1 MLPTMHLLREL
12 FFIISSPLSLICSIL
27 GIAFILRQFEFKRL
41 YKACLYSVISLALLT
56 TQPYFADLLLYPLEH
71 EIAYSES
78 LADFEEADFIVS
90 PACYYSTVGK
100 VSEISRWSHCSLQRL
115 VQASKL
121 SKELDK
127 PILVT
132 GGNFLHDP
140 DINYSQKAYD
150 VLLDLGV
157 SRKNLILV
165 AKGTD
170 TASEVESI
178 KGYITRKN
186 VILITSAT
194 HVKRASLLLSE
205 YCNEVS
211 ISPVDFHSSG
221 SLTPYVKM
229 PSANALR
236 RVEMAMYEYGAR
248 VKYFLLN

>member
-1 MLPTMHLLREL
+1 M
-12 FFIISSPLSLICSIL
+12 IL
-27 GIAFILRQFEFKRL
+27 GISLILRQCKFKRL

-78 LADFEEADFIVS
+78 LVELEDTDFIVS

-100 VSEISRWSHCSLQRL
+100 VSEISRWSNCSLQRL

-140 DINYSQKAYD
+140 DTNYSQKAYNL
-150 VLLDLGV
+150 LLDLGV

-178 KGYITRKN
+178 KSYINKKN
-186 VILITSAT
+186 VILVTSAT

-205 YCNEVS
+205 HCNE
-211 ISPVDFHSSG
+211 INIFPVDFHSSG
-221 SLTPYVKM
+221 SLAPFLKI
-229 PSANALR
+229 PSANAIR
-236 RVEMAMYEYGAR
+236 RVEIALYEYGAR
-248 VKYFLLN
+248 VKYFLLR

>member
-1 MLPTMHLLREL
+1 M
-12 FFIISSPLSLICSIL
+12 IL
-27 GIAFILRQFEFKRL
+27 GIALILRQFKFKRL

-71 EIAYSES
+71 EIAYSETAEG
-78 LADFEEADFIVS
+78 LEGTDFIVS
-90 PACYYSTVGK
+90 PACYYSTVGN

-121 SKELDK
+121 SKQLDK

-140 DINYSQKAYD
+140 DINYSHKAYD
-150 VLLDLGV
+150 LLLDLGV
-157 SRKNLILV
+157 SRKNLISV

-178 KGYITRKN
+178 KNYIIRKN
-186 VILITSAT
+186 ITLVTSAT

-205 YCNEVS
+205 YCNE
-211 ISPVDFHSSG
+211 IHIFPVDFHSSG
-221 SLTPYVKM
+221 SLSPYIKK
-229 PSANALR
+229 PSVSAMR
-236 RVEMAMYEYGAR
+236 RVEIAMYEYGAR
-248 VKYFLLN
+248 IKQFLLT

>member
-1 MLPTMHLLREL
+1 VHLLREL
-12 FFIISSPLSLICSIL
+12 FFIISSPLSLICLIL
-27 GIAFILRQFEFKRL
+27 GIALILRQFKFKRL

-71 EIAYSES
+71 EIAYSETVEG
-78 LADFEEADFIVS
+78 LEGTDFIVS
-90 PACYYSTVGK
+90 PACYYSTVGN

-150 VLLDLGV
+150 LLLELGV

-178 KGYITRKN
+178 KSYIIKKN
-186 VILITSAT
+186 VILVTSAT
-194 HVKRASLLLSE
+194 HMKRASLLLSE
-205 YCNEVS
+205 HCNE
-211 ISPVDFHSSG
+211 INIFPVDFHSSG
-221 SLTPYVKM
+221 SLAPYLKI
-229 PSANALR
+229 PSVSAIR
-236 RVEMAMYEYGAR
+236 RVEIAIYEYGAR
-248 VKYFLLN
+248 VKYFLLS

>member
-1 MLPTMHLLREL
+1 
-12 FFIISSPLSLICSIL
+12 
-27 GIAFILRQFEFKRL
+27 
-41 YKACLYSVISLALLT
+41 LLT
-56 TQPYFADLLLYPLEH
+56 TQPYFADLILYPLEY
-71 EIAYSES
+71 EIAYSETA
-78 LADFEEADFIVS
+78 LAFEEADVIVT

-115 VQASKL
+115 VQASNL

-150 VLLDLGV
+150 LLLDLGV

-178 KGYITRKN
+178 KSYITKKN
-186 VILITSAT
+186 VILVTSAT

-205 YCNEVS
+205 HCNEIS
-211 ISPVDFHSSG
+211 IFPVDFHSSG
-221 SLTPYVKM
+221 SLAPYLKI
-229 PSANALR
+229 PSVSAMR
-236 RVEMAMYEYGAR
+236 RVEIAIYEYGAR
-248 VKYFLLN
+248 VKQLLLN